1 MDDRIF
7 HLKMQNISEKKKIG
21 IVNVMSLAPS
31 LEGELDGVF
40 MLYFS
45 LIIGPSTW
53 HGT

>member
-7 HLKMQNISEKKKIG
+7 HLKMQNISEKKNG

-31 LEGELDGVF
+31 LEGELDGVV